1 MITANQNIDIVH
13 INTQAL
19 EMASEI
25 LCVLRSNGYIVPE
38 ASEKSQFASANFLYF
53 LLGDGQENP
62 EYRLAALRSSVDN
75 CVSLIEGASS
85 VREKNNKLSDADYAE
100 MVRTIQDIRSCVE
113 SVVEGAKERLQ
124 SLILLENMITND
136 QTMKDEWDNV
146 MDGSSFGKEAPGLSD
161 MIAVTTAPKKKL
173 GNR

>member
-1 MITANQNIDIVH
+1 MINGNQNIDIVH

-25 LCVLRSNGYIVPE
+25 LCVLRSNGYIVPS
-38 ASEKSQFASANFLYF
+38 ASEKSQFASAHFLYF

-62 EYRLAALRSSVDN
+62 EYRLAALRSSVNN
-75 CVSLIEGASS
+75 CVSLIEGATS
-85 VREKNNKLSDADYAE
+85 VRENNKLSDADYAE

-124 SLILLENMITND
+124 SLILLENLVNNN
-136 QTMKDEWDNV
+136 QTMKDEWDEV
-146 MDGSSFGKEAPGLSD
+146 MDGSSFGKDTPGLSD
-161 MIAVTTAPKKKL
+161 MIAVTTAPKRKVK
-173 GNR
+173 

>member
-25 LCVLRSNGYIVPE
+25 LCVLRSNGFIVPE
-38 ASEKSQFASANFLYF
+38 ASEKSQFACAHFLYF
-53 LLGDGQENP
+53 LLGDEQDNP
-62 EYRLAALRSSVDN
+62 EYRLAALRSSVNN

-85 VREKNNKLSDADYAE
+85 VRTNNKLSDADYAE

-124 SLILLENMITND
+124 SLILLENMIAND

-146 MDGSSFGKEAPGLSD
+146 MDGSSFAKEAPGLSD

-173 GNR
+173 GNK